1 VASHKKKSLGRDP
14 FDDQN
19 EEQDSRTVRRLIKG
33 KAVAKPGAK
42 EVVVSVRLT
51 PAAIKHLDK
60 VRAALEKRGRTDMN
74 RDDLIRIA
82 ITLLSAEDIA

>member
-1 VASHKKKSLGRDP
+1 MASDKKKSLGRNP

-33 KAVAKPGAK
+33 KALTKPGAK

-51 PAAIKHLDK
+51 PASIKHLDK
-60 VRAALEKRGRTDMN
+60 IRAALEKRGHTKMS

>member
-1 VASHKKKSLGRDP
+1 MASNKKKSLGRDP
-14 FDDQN
+14 FNDQA
-19 EEQDSRTVRRLIKG
+19 EEQNSRTVRRLIKG
-33 KAVAKPGAK
+33 KAIAKPGAK

-51 PAAIKHLDK
+51 PSSIKHLDK
-60 VRAALEKRGRTDMN
+60 IRAELEMRGRTGMN